1 MVYYCPFRTSLSR
14 NDSNPSER
22 EALPT
27 PTILVKRR
35 RLVSGYQYPFRPLH
49 RSRGPYTAARCGK
62 RTHWISCHLAFS
74 EYELD
79 NHDKPGRDLRIAD
92 SKHTHSTHPGSWCMT
107 HYAATPSPP
116 MEAHT
121 PVCVS
126 SLHAT
131 TRKPIITFSEVM
143 PSEGGHSSQI
153 PLQLLTFRSKVRLW
167 PFNIAVFGSL
177 DLCGVLGSTHCL
189 HI

>member
-1 MVYYCPFRTSLSR
+1 MVYYCPFRTSQSR
-14 NDSNPSER
+14 NNSNPSER

-49 RSRGPYTAARCGK
+49 RSCGPYTAARCGK
-62 RTHWISCHLAFS
+62 RTHWILCHLAFS

-79 NHDKPGRDLRIAD
+79 NHDKPGRDPRIAD
-92 SKHTHSTHPGSWCMT
+92 SKHTHGAPSGSWCMT

-116 MEAHT
+116 METHT

-131 TRKPIITFSEVM
+131 TRKANPY
-143 PSEGGHSSQI
+143 
-153 PLQLLTFRSKVRLW
+153 LQRS
-167 PFNIAVFGSL
+167 NVFGRRSQFPNTSSASYISL
-177 DLCGVLGSTHCL
+177 KGPTLA
-189 HI
+189 I